1 MEKLLLFQIGKKQ
14 FGMNLSLIRSIYKTD
29 AFFEGQAEKRYSDEM
44 VQASDNGLVQA
55 SDLNQQRVSDLN
67 QQRDGS
73 SLQLVGS
80 SLRLEPTTRL
90 RLEPTTLFIDGK
102 EIPLYDLSLLFS
114 EGSAVSDSDGKR
126 IMLIDIQGHF
136 IAVKADRI
144 ENVVSVAGDRIEP
157 LPPVFGNP
165 SLICFP
171 RVLKHADTLI
181 LLLDIEGIE
190 RSKISH
196 VSGKTSK
203 VLKTSEVSEKVSE
216 NELNLISSAILKSI
230 KDLTENIKPEEM
242 ETLLT
247 RIVQEEIIADII
259 IRHLKKIIERAVF
272 LEIKRIKKELNL
284 RS

>member
-196 VSGKTSK
+196 VSGKTSE
-203 VLKTSEVSEKVSE
+203 VLKTSEISEKVSE